1 MDPTG
6 KIAPQPWMTAPETV
20 AVFKA
25 LTATGAEARFVGG
38 CVRDAILKR
47 AVKDIDIATPLPPA
61 DVVALLEVA
70 NIKAVPTGI
79 EHGTITAVLGDK
91 HFEITTLRVDTETY
105 GRRARVTFTD
115 DWEADAARRDFTINT
130 LSSTLDGDVF
140 DYFGAL
146 DDLGHGIVRFIGI
159 PADRIDEDVLR
170 LLRFFRFFAAYGRP
184 PADADALAACRAA
197 APRLAEL
204 SGERVRGEM
213 LRILLGPNPADTV
226 QLMRGERILDVILP
240 ECDGVGRLRMLTWL
254 ETTAVKVDEV
264 APDWVRRLG
273 ALFRPGTTAAQAEAV
288 AQRLRLSNDQ
298 MAQLVALTAPRFELA
313 AETAAPVLRR
323 LLYHHGAGPVRD
335 SALLAWAAELA
346 VSPRQPRP
354 HTDAWIAL
362 LESVATWRR
371 PVFPVQGRDALAR
384 GVPSGPAVGELIN
397 ALEAWWEE
405 GDFQADRESCLK
417 EMDNRLG
424 EPQ

>member
-1 MDPTG
+1 MNPTG

-25 LTATGAEARFVGG
+25 LRATGAEARFVGG

-47 AVKDIDIATPLPPA
+47 AVKDIDISTPLPPG
-61 DVVALLEVA
+61 DVMALLEA
-70 NIKAVPTGI
+70 AGIKAVPTGI
-79 EHGTITAVLGDK
+79 DHGTVTAVVGDK

-146 DDLGHGIVRFIGI
+146 DDLGHGVVRFIGI

-204 SGERVRGEM
+204 SGERVRGEL

-240 ECDGVGRLRMLTWL
+240 ECDGVGRLRMLAWL
-254 ETTAVKVDEV
+254 ETTAVKVDGV
-264 APDWVRRLG
+264 GPDWVRRLG
-273 ALFRPGTTAAQAEAV
+273 ALFAQGTTGAQTQAV
-288 AQRLRLSNDQ
+288 AERLRLSNDQ
-298 MAQLVALTAPRFELA
+298 TSQLAALTAPGFNVA
-313 AETAAPVLRR
+313 AETGGPALRR
-323 LLYHHGAGPVRD
+323 LLYHHGAQPVRD
-335 SALLAWAAELA
+335 VALLTWASELA

-362 LESVATWRR
+362 LEHVAAWRR
-371 PVFPVQGRDALAR
+371 PVFPVLGRDVLAR
-384 GVPSGPAVGELIN
+384 GVAGGPAVGELIS
-397 ALEAWWEE
+397 ALETWWED
-405 GDFQADRESCLK
+405 GDFQAGRESCL
-417 EMDNRLG
+417 EELDHRIEG
-424 EPQ
+424 ST